1 MLPGICAGKM
11 QGENM
16 NKKIRW
22 ITETAVMLALLVTL
36 QAVTKPLGQ
45 LVTGSCV
52 NAVLAVTVLL
62 VGMSGG
68 ITVAL
73 ISPVCAFLLG
83 IAPNFVTVLPIMI
96 GNVCFVVLLRLIAG
110 KSHKPIWRQPLA
122 LAAAAGGKFA
132 VLYLLVVKV
141 VCGIAS
147 GALLGK
153 KLGNVV
159 VLAPPML
166 QKLPAMFTW
175 PQLFTALIGGAVA
188 LLIVPV
194 LRKALKK

>member
-1 MLPGICAGKM
+1 M
-11 QGENM
+11 
-16 NKKIRW
+16 KKKTLW
-22 ITETAVMLALLVTL
+22 LTETAVMLALLITL
-36 QAVTKPLGQ
+36 QALTKPLGQ

-52 NAVLAVTVLL
+52 NAVLAIAVLL
-62 VGMSGG
+62 IGMSSG
-68 ITVAL
+68 ITVAV
-73 ISPVCAFLLG
+73 ISPVCAYLLG

-110 KSHKPIWRQPLA
+110 KSHKPVWKQPVA
-122 LAAAAGGKFA
+122 LISAAGVKFG

-141 VCGIAS
+141 ICGVAS

-153 KLGNVV
+153 KLGDIV

-166 QKLPAMFTW
+166 KLLPTMFAW

-188 LLIVPV
+188 LLIAPL
-194 LRKALKK
+194 LRKALRR

>member
-1 MLPGICAGKM
+1 M
-11 QGENM
+11 
-16 NKKIRW
+16 KKKTLW
-22 ITETAVMLALLVTL
+22 LTETAVMLALLITL
-36 QAVTKPLGQ
+36 QALTKPLGQ

-52 NAVLAVTVLL
+52 NAVLAIAVLL
-62 VGMSGG
+62 IGMSSG
-68 ITVAL
+68 ITVAV
-73 ISPVCAFLLG
+73 ISPVCAYLLG

-110 KSHKPIWRQPLA
+110 KSHKPVWKQPVA
-122 LAAAAGGKFA
+122 LISAAGVKFG

-141 VCGIAS
+141 ICGVAS

-153 KLGNVV
+153 KLGDIV

-166 QKLPAMFTW
+166 TLLPTMFAW

-188 LLIVPV
+188 LLIAPV
-194 LRKALKK
+194 LRKALHR

>member
-1 MLPGICAGKM
+1 M
-11 QGENM
+11 
-16 NKKIRW
+16 KKKTLW
-22 ITETAVMLALLVTL
+22 LTETAVMLALLITL
-36 QAVTKPLGQ
+36 QALTKPLGQ

-52 NAVLAVTVLL
+52 NAVLAIAVLL
-62 VGMSGG
+62 IGMSSG
-68 ITVAL
+68 ITVAV
-73 ISPVCAFLLG
+73 ISPVCAYLLG

-110 KSHKPIWRQPLA
+110 KSHKPVWKQPVA
-122 LAAAAGGKFA
+122 LISAAGMKFG

-141 VCGIAS
+141 ICGVAS

-153 KLGNVV
+153 KLGDIV

-166 QKLPAMFTW
+166 KLLPTMFAW

-188 LLIVPV
+188 LLIATV
-194 LRKALKK
+194 LRKALHR

>member
-1 MLPGICAGKM
+1 M
-11 QGENM
+11 
-16 NKKIRW
+16 KKKTLW
-22 ITETAVMLALLVTL
+22 LTETAVMLALLITL
-36 QAVTKPLGQ
+36 QALTKPLGQ

-52 NAVLAVTVLL
+52 NAVLAIAVLL
-62 VGMSGG
+62 IGMSSG
-68 ITVAL
+68 ITVAV
-73 ISPVCAFLLG
+73 ISPVCAYLLG

-110 KSHKPIWRQPLA
+110 KSHKPVWKQPVA
-122 LAAAAGGKFA
+122 LISAASVKFG

-141 VCGIAS
+141 ICGVAS

-153 KLGNVV
+153 KLGDIV

-166 QKLPAMFTW
+166 KLLPTMFAW

-188 LLIVPV
+188 LLIAPV
-194 LRKALKK
+194 LRKALHR